1 MWEKICRITE
11 FLWGVP
17 LIVLMIGVGLYLTI
31 GTGLFQITGIGRW
44 WKKTV
49 GEIFRRTHKPGSG
62 GKGELTP
69 FQTISTVLAGTVG
82 SGNIAGVAAA
92 IAIGGPGAVF
102 WMWIIAI
109 VGMMTKMAEVTL
121 SVAFRKQ
128 DSNGEFFGGPMH
140 YMRQGLGKT
149 GIILA
154 GIYAVALFVEVCA
167 DACFVQVNTLAVCAN
182 DVYGDVIRSA
192 LGSFGESAEM
202 ALRTFLGNTG
212 LNLPMLLTG
221 LFVVLISFIL
231 VQTGGLKTIGGFCE
245 KMVPSM
251 IVIYIVACI
260 GVVVCNITNVPEAF
274 GMIFKYAF
282 APAPAIGGFAGA
294 TLSLAMARGASRGI
308 FSNEAGMGT
317 AATVHAT
324 AKTDHPA
331 HQGMYGILEVFV
343 TIIIC
348 TLTALTIICSG
359 VWSNGRTGVELTF
372 DGFELVWGRIGII
385 ILSISVFLFT
395 FSSYIGFYV
404 EFRTCVE
411 YLFGKKAL
419 KWIKYLYFILPLLA
433 VALEVEQVWDIAD
446 IAVGFIVIPNMIAL
460 LALSPKFFKLFREYN
475 SRS

>member
-1 MWEKICRITE
+1 MWDKICEVTE
-11 FLWGVP
+11 FLWGTP
-17 LIVLMIGVGLYLTI
+17 LMILMVGVGLYLTV
-31 GTGLFQITGIGRW
+31 GTGIFQLTGIGRW
-44 WKKTV
+44 WKKTI
-49 GEIFRRTHKPGSG
+49 GEIF
-62 GKGELTP
+62 GKNRKKSADGNGELTP
-69 FQTISTVLAGTVG
+69 FQTLSTVLAGTVG

-128 DSNGEFFGGPMH
+128 DGNGEFFGGPMH
-140 YMRQGLGKT
+140 YMKQGLGKA
-149 GIILA
+149 GLVLA
-154 GIYAVALFVEVCA
+154 GIYAVALFIEVCT
-167 DACFVQVNTLAVCAN
+167 DACFVQVNTLATCVN
-182 DVYGDVIRSA
+182 DV
-192 LGSFGESAEM
+192 FGV
-202 ALRTFLGNTG
+202 
-212 LNLPMLLTG
+212 PMLVSG
-221 LFVVLISFIL
+221 IVVVVSSFIL
-231 VQTGGLKTIGGFCE
+231 VQTGGVRTIGRFCE

-251 IVIYIVACI
+251 IVIYLIACI
-260 GVVVCNITNVPEAF
+260 GVVICNISKVPEAF
-274 GMIFKYAF
+274 GLIFKYAF
-282 APAPAIGGFAGA
+282 APAPAIGGFAGS

-348 TLTALTIICSG
+348 TLTALTVICSG
-359 VWSNGRTGVELTF
+359 VWCNGSTGVELTF

-385 ILSISVFLFT
+385 VLSIAVFLFT
-395 FSSYIGFYV
+395 YSSYIGFFV

-419 KWIKYLYFILPLLA
+419 KWIKYLFFILPILA
-433 VALEVEQVWDIAD
+433 VTLEVEQVWDLAD
-446 IAVGFIVIPNMIAL
+446 IAVGFIVVPNMIAL
-460 LALSPKFFKLFREYN
+460 AALSPKFFKLFREYTQKK
-475 SRS
+475 SAGADITR

>member
-1 MWEKICRITE
+1 MFQAIYDFTD
-11 FLWGVP
+11 FLWGIP
-17 LIVLMIGVGLYLTI
+17 LTILVI
-31 GTGLFQITGIGRW
+31 GTGLYLSIRTGFFQITGIKTW

-49 GEIFRRTHKPGSG
+49 GEVFSKEKNKNAGE
-62 GKGELTP
+62 GELTP
-69 FQTISTVLAGTVG
+69 WQAITTVLGGTVG
-82 SGNIAGVAAA
+82 SGNIAGVATA
-92 IAIGGPGAVF
+92 IATGGPGAVF

-212 LNLPMLLTG
+212 LNLPMLLIG

-245 KMVPSM
+245 RMVPLM

-260 GVVVCNITNVPEAF
+260 GVVVCNIAKVPEAF

-348 TLTALTIICSG
+348 TLTALTVICSG

-419 KWIKYLYFILPLLA
+419 KWIKYLYFILPILA
-433 VALEVEQVWDIAD
+433 VTLEVEQVWDIAD